1 MYRAGT
7 FALCLTLGFLV
18 LFFITPVWLALVVE
32 FVVVFLVA
40 FLLAYFEPFDKEE

>member
-1 MYRAGT
+1 MYRVGT
-7 FALCLTLGFLV
+7 FAVCLTLGFLV
-18 LFFITPVWLALVVE
+18 LLLVTPLWLALVLE